1 MCLVVARI
9 VLYLQGGTLVLLFPS
24 ALEVERSH
32 KVGRPIEV
40 RIILSVASTTIFA
53 KEPVVSVHQVVKGL
67 VRQYLSATHCYIY
80 RCCAINKAINAQ
92 CASYRFIS
100 IIGKGYGVGI
110 KRQIIDGKGTVGTSG
125 YRLCFANAYLNA
137 SQRSVAMLAI
147 KHGALYLGRSIYH
160 RCVNQCHTI
169 AKALRC
175 DGNADGL
182 VVLFRKSKNGLV
194 FGHLI

>member
-1 MCLVVARI
+1 M
-9 VLYLQGGTLVLLFPS
+9 
-24 ALEVERSH
+24 
-32 KVGRPIEV
+32 
-40 RIILSVASTTIFA
+40 
-53 KEPVVSVHQVVKGL
+53 
-67 VRQYLSATHCYIY
+67 RQYLSATHCYIY
-80 RCCAINKAINAQ
+80 CCGAINKAINAQ

-100 IIGKGYGVGI
+100 IIGKGYGVSI

-125 YRLCFANAYLNA
+125 YRLCFANANLYA
-137 SQRSVAMLAI
+137 IQRCVAMLAI
-147 KHGALYLGRSIYH
+147 KHRALYLGRSIYH

-175 DGNADGL
+175 DGYADGL